1 MDPADPVAMLRAS
14 CHLRSEQHFATFES
28 ALDLLAERL
37 DSADLPD
44 LHRAFDDS
52 TEDYGA
58 YWSLLH
64 LIERYDFET
73 AARVFVEVLPEMLP
87 TARGWMETLAI
98 RQLNDDGARSL
109 LIDAARAAQP
119 TERAALGTLLT
130 GIAKTPESEPRDA
143 VSLRA
148 EQALAALR

>member
-1 MDPADPVAMLRAS
+1 MDQADPVVMLRAS
-14 CHLRSEQHFATFES
+14 CRLRNEEDFATFES

-64 LIERYDFET
+64 LIERYDFEA
-73 AARVFVEVLPEMLP
+73 AARVYLDVLPQMLP

-98 RQLNDDGARSL
+98 RQLNDDEARSL
-109 LIDAARAAQP
+109 LIEAARAAKP
-119 TERAALGTLLT
+119 TARAALETLLT
-130 GIAKTPESEPRDA
+130 AIANTPESEPRDA
-143 VSLRA
+143 VSVQA